1 MKKWVF
7 SLLILWIGSVRG
19 VGQSATV
26 QSLKDSN
33 RVQISFYF
41 YPSTLRM
48 LNFQNDPAISEL
60 IRDIQRLHLLSL
72 RDDFTA
78 TEYYET
84 IDQLL
89 NEEGYEEYFI
99 WDDVASEVQI
109 LGKASEQRI
118 IGLANYEQKHYIVD
132 LQGTVDLLKLPDFY
146 RQMTQ
151 ADSTKALSGFS
162 FIFDNMVAEAQ
173 NKKEREQYEQEQ
185 AEAYRERAR
194 QKAQRDSLKQQ

>member
-7 SLLILWIGSVRG
+7 SLLFLWLGSG
-19 VGQSATV
+19 VGYGQFETI

-33 RVQISFYF
+33 RVQVGFYF

-60 IRDIQRLHLLSL
+60 IRDIQRLNLLSL
-72 RDDFTA
+72 RDNFTA
-78 TEYYET
+78 AEYYDV

-89 NEEGYEEYFI
+89 SEEGYEEYFI
-99 WDDVASEVQI
+99 WDDVQSEVQI

-118 IGLANYEQKHYIVD
+118 IGLADYEQRFYVVD
-132 LQGTVDLLKLPDFY
+132 LQGTIDLLKLPDLY
-146 RQMTQ
+146 RQMTRV
-151 ADSTKALSGFS
+151 DSTRELSGFS
-162 FIFDNMVAEAQ
+162 FIFDNIVAEGQ
-173 NKKEREQYEQEQ
+173 NKKEREQYEREQ

-194 QKAQRDSLKQQ
+194 KKAQRDSLKQQ